1 MNCSHLNI
9 QSTIFLQYDEDE
21 NEYLMG
27 GITMAHYSIH
37 PDRATLHGSF
47 SMDYE
52 PVLTIDSGDTVRFS
66 TLEAAWGLE
75 PFSGKG
81 VRKKFE
87 PRERPRDGGHA
98 LCGPVKIRGAEPG
111 MTLEVNI
118 NEIRPGSWGWN
129 SAGGFPHPVNIAL
142 GIAEGEEFHL
152 NWKLDS
158 DSMIGVSDKGHK
170 VALRPF
176 MGIMGMPPDE
186 PGIHSTTPPRFCGGN
201 IDCKELLAGSKLYL
215 PIPVS
220 GGLFSVGD
228 GHAVQ
233 GDGEVGCPALEC
245 SMDVV
250 DLTLSVRE
258 DMKLSMPR
266 AKTPAGWITMGFHED
281 LNEATTIALDGMLN
295 LMYELFGYERKEALA
310 LASLVVDLRVTQI
323 VNGVRGVH
331 AVLPHG
337 AIR

>member
-1 MNCSHLNI
+1 
-9 QSTIFLQYDEDE
+9 
-21 NEYLMG
+21 
-27 GITMAHYSIH
+27 MAQHSIH
-37 PDRATLHGSF
+37 PERTTLHGSF
-47 SMDYE
+47 SRDFE
-52 PVLTIDSGDTVRFS
+52 PVLTIDSGDRIRFS

-75 PFSGKG
+75 PFPKKG

-98 LCGPVKIRGAEPG
+98 LCGPVEIRGAKAG
-111 MTLEVNI
+111 MTLEVKI

-129 SAGGFPHPVNIAL
+129 SAGGFPHPVNQAL
-142 GIAEGEEFHL
+142 GIAEGEEFHI
-152 NWKLDS
+152 NWRLDS
-158 DSMIGVSDKGHK
+158 ESMTGISDLGHK

-186 PGIHSTTPPRFCGGN
+186 PGIHPTYPPRFCGGN
-201 IDCKELLAGSKLYL
+201 IDCKELIAGSTLFL
-215 PIPVS
+215 PIPVD

-245 SMDVV
+245 PMDVV
-250 DLTLSVRE
+250 DLTLTVHE
-258 DMKLSMPR
+258 DIKLSMPR
-266 AKTPAGWITMGFHED
+266 AKTPTAWITMGFHED
-281 LNEATTIALDGMLN
+281 LNEATIIALDGMLN
-295 LMYELFGYERKEALA
+295 LMKELFGYERKEALA
-310 LASLVVDLRVTQI
+310 LASLVVDLRITQI

-331 AVLPHG
+331 AVLPHD